1 MPIAP
6 CCGACSRRANTS
18 RGAASRSSCRTES
31 RRAARLRCA
40 STSIPAAAPPP
51 ATASIFSIPRDALV
65 TILVTG
71 SIAYDTIMV
80 FPDRF
85 RNHLLAD
92 QLHILNVCFLT
103 PEMRREYGGTAG
115 NIGYNLRLLGEA
127 PLVMATVGEDSAPY
141 VARFEKLGIA
151 TAHLRRIPGQFTAQ
165 AFITT
170 DLDDNQITAFHPGAM
185 NHAHENHIGRALG
198 AGLAIIAPDGKQGM
212 QQHARECA
220 EAGVPFVFDPGQGL
234 PMFSGAEIAEFLRLA
249 DYVAVNDYEGKMLEE
264 KSGRKLESVAREV
277 KALVCTLGA
286 KGSLILA
293 GGQRHEIPAVAARE
307 VVDPTGCGDAYRA
320 GLLYG
325 IAHGWDWPSTG
336 KLGAVMGAVKIAHRG
351 AQNHSAGREEIEA
364 RFREAF
370 GYSPWKG

>member
-1 MPIAP
+1 MKK
-6 CCGACSRRANTS
+6 
-18 RGAASRSSCRTES
+18 
-31 RRAARLRCA
+31 
-40 STSIPAAAPPP
+40 
-51 ATASIFSIPRDALV
+51 
-65 TILVTG
+65 ILVTG

-115 NIGYNLRLLGEA
+115 NIGYNLKLLGEDA
-127 PLVMATVGEDSAPY
+127 LVMATVGEDIQPY
-141 VARFEKLGIA
+141 LERFEELGIA
-151 TAHLRRIPGQFTAQ
+151 TRLLRRVPGQFTAQ

-185 NHAHENHIGRALG
+185 NHSHQNAITPGLD
-198 AGLAIIAPDGKQGM
+198 AGLAIIAPDGKEGM
-212 QQHARECA
+212 LQHARECA
-220 EAGVPFVFDPGQGL
+220 SAGVPFLFDPGQGL
-234 PMFSGAEIAEFLRLA
+234 PMFSGGEIDEFLRLA

-264 KSGRKLESVAREV
+264 KTGRRLDALAREV
-277 KALVCTLGA
+277 KGLVCTLGA

-293 GGQRHEIPAVAARE
+293 GGQRHEVPAVAADA

-336 KLGAVMGAVKIAHRG
+336 KLGAVMGALKIAQRG
-351 AQNHSAGREEIEA
+351 AQNHVARRDEIEG
-364 RFREAF
+364 RFRQAF
-370 GYSPWKG
+370 GYSPWKR